1 MQKINNSYCV
11 VKKRCSK
18 WLRKFFELL
27 IIFEDVAKE
36 LEEKYKIETRVI
48 AVDFTEP
55 DSVHNK
61 ISEGIKVIYNYIHIY
76 RPFQYYFWLEF
87 NV

>member
-1 MQKINNSYCV
+1 M
-11 VKKRCSK
+11 
-18 WLRKFFELL
+18 
-27 IIFEDVAKE
+27 AKE

-61 ISEGIKVIYNYIHIY
+61 ISEGIKVIFIIK
-76 RPFQYYFWLEF
+76 
-87 NV
+87 